1 MMSVIGH
8 FFLNFVVG
16 ASSTWLQD
24 LRRNNK
30 DLGDFL
36 PMPRSFSPPG
46 GIKSAFSPQY
56 LTNLVFSRKSE
67 RWRKLIE
74 VTMR

>member
-24 LRRNNK
+24 LRRNN
-30 DLGDFL
+30 
-36 PMPRSFSPPG
+36 MRERPG
-46 GIKSAFSPQY
+46 RFSPQAPEFFSPRRDY
-56 LTNLVFSRKSE
+56 LNLPFRHSVE
-67 RWRKLIE
+67 YC
-74 VTMR
+74 M

>member
-24 LRRNNK
+24 LRRNNMRERP
-30 DLGDFL
+30 GRFS
-36 PMPRSFSPPG
+36 PHARSFSPPG
-46 GIKSAFSPQY
+46 GILKICLFATVSIIVME
-56 LTNLVFSRKSE
+56 TLVSD
-67 RWRKLIE
+67 
-74 VTMR
+74 